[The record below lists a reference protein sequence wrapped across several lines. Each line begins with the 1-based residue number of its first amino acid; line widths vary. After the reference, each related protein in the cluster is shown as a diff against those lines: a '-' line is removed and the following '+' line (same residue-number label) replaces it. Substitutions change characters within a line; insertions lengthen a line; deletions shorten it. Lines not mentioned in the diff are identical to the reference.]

1 MLQTWFLQQR
11 KYMLTTKV
19 KQLHPYNVVI
29 TENNQQQQLT
39 TYNPR
44 KKLQFL
50 INSTHNKSNRELQ
63 QIQGTGKT
71 LEIIFIFILFW

>member
-1 MLQTWFLQQR
+1 
-11 KYMLTTKV
+11 MLTTKV